1 MCLSDKNV
9 SDIVIE
15 TLLCRILTIV
25 YKGDLISIMT
35 IHELSLMTHF
45 LIGAQS
51 LMLSLNDAFF
61 DRCPVTDVVICYNF
75 YKSVCP
81 VLHLRRVLKKYI

>member
-1 MCLSDKNV
+1 
-9 SDIVIE
+9 
-15 TLLCRILTIV
+15 
-25 YKGDLISIMT
+25 
-35 IHELSLMTHF
+35 MTHF

-81 VLHLRRVLKKYI
+81 VIVIETLLCRILTIVYKGDLISIMTIHELSLCNL

>member
-1 MCLSDKNV
+1 M
-9 SDIVIE
+9 
-15 TLLCRILTIV
+15 TPF
-25 YKGDLISIMT
+25 LIGAQSLM
-35 IHELSLMTHF
+35 LSLNEAFLIGAQSLMLSLNDAF